1 MLITRCKDTYF
12 FLNCKRIHDFFRI
25 TSPDECRKG
34 TPSLL
39 LRKSSKAKTSNFI
52 YLWTA
57 GLAQCEPLKKI
68 RSRWKKN
75 LKVSKIICTFAS
87 KIVFFKYMNLGY
99 CPHTSCLTQCY
110 AGATYS
116 YYKIQIAATVEYNC
130 SCYCNNI

>member
-52 YLWTA
+52 YLRTA
-57 GLAQCEPLKKI
+57 CLAPRDAAQ
-68 RSRWKKN
+68 R
-75 LKVSKIICTFAS
+75 A
-87 KIVFFKYMNLGY
+87 
-99 CPHTSCLTQCY
+99 CPRVRT
-110 AGATYS
+110 A
-116 YYKIQIAATVEYNC
+116 
-130 SCYCNNI
+130 